1 MSLETNDKDWL
12 INFGQR
18 CDTDYSSISKE
29 EKKKYWKYVGK
40 LKRLDKPRLED
51 AKLLSEIRE
60 KMYMKRFGEVKS
72 TWIVNSLLSFVGI
85 GIVIAIVL
93 MKEYLWA
100 GMIISWILFT
110 VLAITFLWSIDK
122 LDNWKLIV
130 FVLFIIVGLT
140 IIIDL
145 ILYSASIKWLY
156 IFNQIGFIIV
166 VPCLYLN
173 GRIVGGWISGI
184 RLEGVTRDI
193 YYLVTMKIN
202 YESYLMARPDKR
214 QWIFFFGGIGTVV
227 TSAIVSFVNLI
238 YYDSYAL
245 FIFPILLFFGEILDY
260 KAKAGKL
267 SGGEFNH
274 LRRERK
280 IIQDW
285 KNSL

>member
-1 MSLETNDKDWL
+1 MSLEIDDVTWL
-12 INFGQR
+12 NEFKER
-18 CDTDYSSISKE
+18 CTGSEISKE
-29 EKKKYWKYVGK
+29 EKKRYWRYVGK
-40 LKRLDKPRLED
+40 IKRLNEPDID
-51 AKLLSEIRE
+51 DVKLLSEIRE
-60 KMYMKRFGEVKS
+60 LMFKERFGEVKP
-72 TWIVNSLLSFVGI
+72 TWILNSALSFVGI

-93 MKEYLWA
+93 MKDYLWT
-100 GMIISWILFT
+100 GMIMTWVLFT
-110 VLAITFLWSIDK
+110 ILAITYLWSIDK
-122 LDNWKLIV
+122 LNNWKLAAIA
-130 FVLFIIVGLT
+130 LSMTTGLT
-140 IIIDL
+140 IILDL
-145 ILYSASIKWLY
+145 ILYSVSIKWLY

-166 VPCLYLN
+166 IPCLYLN

-184 RLEGVTRDI
+184 KLDGVIRDI

-202 YESYLMARPDKR
+202 YESYLMAKPDKR

-227 TSAIVSFVNLI
+227 TSTIVSFVNLI

-245 FIFPILLFFGEILDY
+245 FIFPILLLFGEILDY

-274 LRRERK
+274 LRRERR